1 MSTVRLRAGK
11 HRSFAF
17 PLGCSRLVTAS
28 VWDYS
33 WVAVGTAR
41 ICSRTLSIGAGFS
54 RTSETPSVF
63 LCAIANFQ
71 FRSVVSILPVRS
83 SRAWCSSPIRV
94 TYSSGLEAGAKI
106 RLKVSFNH
114 PPLLPRWLPATFGS
128 DRKRY

>member
-11 HRSFAF
+11 HRSFVF

-54 RTSETPSVF
+54 RTSETPSV
-63 LCAIANFQ
+63 CVCHRQ
-71 FRSVVSILPVRS
+71 LPVPFRRLDPAS
-83 SRAWCSSPIRV
+83 TLFKSLVLISNPGDAFSRP
-94 TYSSGLEAGAKI
+94 
-106 RLKVSFNH
+106 
-114 PPLLPRWLPATFGS
+114 GS
-128 DRKRY
+128 RREDST